1 MRASALRANLGNF
14 WWPKP
19 ARERKLKLVC
29 HFLLTKNQNRMLFES
44 RSNGRIDGTVRGNV
58 CKRHASKLGGK
69 SRAQRHNVHR
79 QVLPF
84 FYYMKLGQICVRGND
99 PAEVPG
105 ARDRSATSRFPSRPD
120 RPDGQK
126 ALRLERPRLSSRA
139 DEVIERC
146 LFATSRLF
154 LG

>member
-69 SRAQRHNVHR
+69 SRAQRHNVHG

-84 FYYMKLGQICVRGND
+84 FYYMKLGQICGRGND

-105 ARDRSATSRFPSRPD
+105 ARDR
-120 RPDGQK
+120 
-126 ALRLERPRLSSRA
+126 
-139 DEVIERC
+139 
-146 LFATSRLF
+146 FATSPLSVAAGSPLTGRQRSSVLSC
-154 LG
+154 LDSHRASR